1 MKLCFCRFLLALGI
15 AVLAVFFWPE
25 AWARWVIILASGL
38 LAIMS
43 LFYRACCCANLMKKE
58 QK

>member
-1 MKLCFCRFLLALGI
+1 LGI
-15 AVLAVFFWPE
+15 VILAVFFWPE
-25 AWARWVIILASGL
+25 AWARWIVIIAAGL

-43 LFYRACCCANLMKKE
+43 LFYRTCCCANLKKAE